1 MNLILNNNDLLC
13 FAGYGLKCYKC
24 LSLKSWDDCATKHS
38 EEDCPATGP
47 YEMSCMNAYG
57 EGPDQFK
64 AFYKGC
70 YAKAYCDKDFCG
82 NLQLAPDEGNKI
94 TKCKFDCCVTDLCNG
109 AKAPLMSTLLL
120 FACVLV
126 AFRRWVVHHSY
137 EVNVTSK
144 FNKNVTIF

>member
-1 MNLILNNNDLLC
+1 MNLILNDNDLLC

-24 LSLKSWDDCATKHS
+24 SSFKSWDDCATKHS

-47 YEMSCMNAYG
+47 YELSCMKAYG
-57 EGPDQFK
+57 EGPAHK
-64 AFYKGC
+64 VFYKGC

-82 NLQLAPDEGNKI
+82 NLTPGEGDKI
-94 TKCKFDCCVTDLCNG
+94 TKCKFDCCATDLCNG

-126 AFRRWVVHHSY
+126 AFRR
-137 EVNVTSK
+137 
-144 FNKNVTIF
+144 

>member
-24 LSLKSWDDCATKHS
+24 SSLKGWDDCATKQS
-38 EEDCPATGP
+38 EADCPTTSP
-47 YEMSCMNAYG
+47 YEMSCMKAYG
-57 EGPDQFK
+57 EGPDQYK
-64 AFYKGC
+64 AFLKGC
-70 YAKAYCDKDFCG
+70 YPKVYCDGDFCSK
-82 NLQLAPDEGNKI
+82 LMPAEGDKI

-126 AFRRWVVHHSY
+126 AFRR
-137 EVNVTSK
+137 
-144 FNKNVTIF
+144 